1 MDEVTLYNL
10 YGAAASS
17 RHEAERGANAY
28 ALKLMIEH
36 LHLDH
41 KMGFREIGK
50 RLGMG
55 MKEAKH
61 IMYPIPEPDWRDV
74 ERAEKNNQ
82 RLVWVGGEWV
92 RKPRKKKV

>member
-36 LHLDH
+36 LRHEHNMKKVDIH
-41 KMGFREIGK
+41 R
-50 RLGMG
+50 RLKVP
-55 MKEAKH
+55 MKEIKA
-61 IMYPIPEPDWRDV
+61 ILDGIND
-74 ERAEKNNQ
+74 
-82 RLVWVGGEWV
+82 
-92 RKPRKKKV
+92 